1 MLAVWV
7 KFLFPSQVS
16 KQALS
21 LDTRMLK
28 KHYSM
33 SVLGFYNL
41 DYLASLARVKTLQ
54 NTDLFSDLKELLE
67 MVCLNFYCDGN
78 VLLGLNLDDLSIVVN
93 SMNDTLAALELPRM
107 HFAPIA
113 DLHLEL
119 TVVAD
124 RLENSLVGQDVP
136 LVLIRVIRLQQL
148 VRLRYVD
155 LEFPNFFEH
164 RTHLFSDKF

>member
-1 MLAVWV
+1 
-7 KFLFPSQVS
+7 
-16 KQALS
+16 
-21 LDTRMLK
+21 MLK

-54 NTDLFSDLKELLE
+54 NTDLFSDLKELFE

-113 DLHLEL
+113 DLHFEL

>member
-7 KFLFPSQVS
+7 KFIFPSQVC

>member
-1 MLAVWV
+1 
-7 KFLFPSQVS
+7 
-16 KQALS
+16 
-21 LDTRMLK
+21 
-28 KHYSM
+28 M

-113 DLHLEL
+113 DLHFEL

-155 LEFPNFFEH
+155 LELPNFFEH